1 MQRRGI
7 DCNPGWERGHLSIHL
22 ESAIHGNIGACQK
35 ATVIAGKKCYNPGD
49 VVRLSDT
56 PQGRLRRYLRFL
68 LEGDPGRRGVL
79 ACQIRPVAS
88 PHHCAP
94 AGFSGT
100 IDPLSSSEVTERIRS
115 HLQQLDHYGS
125 TDFERMLW
133 LNPSDNQGVRFLLN
147 EMRSKTTWEK
157 SVIR

>member
-1 MQRRGI
+1 MSDPARRF
-7 DCNPGWERGHLSIHL
+7 P
-22 ESAIHGNIGACQK
+22 A
-35 ATVIAGKKCYNPGD
+35 P
-49 VVRLSDT
+49 
-56 PQGRLRRYLRFL
+56 LR
-68 LEGDPGRRGVL
+68 
-79 ACQIRPVAS
+79 
-88 PHHCAP
+88 P